1 MIRPQVTSLLKTC
14 QTIETTIPTNTNLD
28 LESDEYVVTSEAN
41 KRTCRD
47 VLYEEQCT
55 LLDSLDTYYS
65 DKDEDKDN
73 FDEAKKMTKQI
84 PFLNKKLNLDRFV
97 PNTYKR
103 MPMMMCPQ
111 AVDKDSIFMH
121 SMRLLAAKDVQN
133 EELFYDY
140 RLSSG
145 SDESHPKWYS
155 IINKEE
161 LDNRWHHKD

>member
-1 MIRPQVTSLLKTC
+1 MTRGSTIDSTTSH
-14 QTIETTIPTNTNLD
+14 IPH
-28 LESDEYVVTSEAN
+28 
-41 KRTCRD
+41 
-47 VLYEEQCT
+47 
-55 LLDSLDTYYS
+55 
-65 DKDEDKDN
+65 
-73 FDEAKKMTKQI
+73 
-84 PFLNKKLNLDRFV
+84 
-97 PNTYKR
+97 
-103 MPMMMCPQ
+103 
-111 AVDKDSIFMH
+111 KDSIFMH